1 MKPPIKDFRA
11 KKGLT
16 QTQVAEQAGITVTS
30 YQRIE
35 YGTQRPSL
43 TTAIRIANILGVID
57 LRELWKDDALGCVKQ
72 I

>member
-1 MKPPIKDFRA
+1 MKPPIKDFRL

-16 QTQVAEQAGITVTS
+16 QIQVASMTGITPTS

-43 TTAIRIANILGVID
+43 TTAIRIADALGVQD
-57 LRELWKDDALGCVKQ
+57 LRELWSCKPAATKPV
-72 I
+72 